1 MVRHGLSI
9 NSMKIRYITPFA
21 LDKNIGKAYNE
32 AISELPDDCYV
43 VLRDG
48 DTMFLTP
55 DWGKQIEEIIKN
67 NPEYSLITCM
77 TNRIGND
84 KQSYSGMFN
93 EKNLDMHFK
102 LAMFES
108 KSIKRTEVIPH
119 TICPGMLMIF
129 HKSLWNEI
137 KFQERTIFFDKRFS
151 EKVLKSGRKIGL
163 ATGLYLLHLYRW
175 GQEKPKDYIKHLM

>member
-1 MVRHGLSI
+1 
-9 NSMKIRYITPFA
+9 MKIRYITPFA
-21 LDKNIGKAYNE
+21 LDKNIGREYNQV
-32 AISELPDDCYV
+32 ISELPEDCYIV
-43 VLRDG
+43 IRDG

-84 KQSYSGMFN
+84 KQRVTGMFYEFDLN
-93 EKNLDMHFK
+93 KHHQE
-102 LAMFES
+102 AVSRS
-108 KSIKRTEVIPH
+108 KSLRTEVIPH
-119 TICPGMLMIF
+119 TIAPGMLMIF